1 LETERDIEA
10 ALLRRLQVAAIVE
23 ASTLLLLFCLA
34 VPLKH
39 VWGWPLGVKVIG
51 PVHGLAFTGYAVALL
66 QSIGAGMWRRG
77 EIGWL
82 ALSAFVPFAGFR
94 TWMFF
99 ARRAAALDTH
109 RLER

>member
-1 LETERDIEA
+1 METERDIEA
-10 ALLRRLQVAAIVE
+10 ALLGRLQLAAILE
-23 ASTLLLLFCLA
+23 ACTLILLIGVA

-51 PVHGLAFTGYAVALL
+51 PVHGLAFIGYAVVLL
-66 QSIGAGMWRRG
+66 QSIGAGMWLRG

-94 TWMFF
+94 SSTFF
-99 ARRAAALDTH
+99 ARRAAALGSH
-109 RLER
+109 RQGH